1 MPRNVEAYIRSRY
14 KWPLQ
19 LLQPSVN
26 DSTRPNVKARKPF
39 EIRLQESIG
48 WSEFMRVHA
57 VSSKL
62 KNQNV
67 CRIHTATNIGMAKGG
82 SVLELAHVAS
92 LLPQNIGFQEATTW
106 LWLNNIWIYFEIL
119 ISIMFI
125 FHDVTIFGKSYIDM
139 SLSPSATI
147 KLSWPLAG
155 PHPFRL
161 KPLEGA
167 CPLLST
173 YLSCGVC
180 WWHSALSW
188 WDPLDP

>member
-92 LLPQNIGFQEATTW
+92 LLPPNIGFQEATAW

-125 FHDVTIFGKSYIDM
+125 FHDVTIFGKHI
-139 SLSPSATI
+139 LTWVWAHQLPSNYHDP
-147 KLSWPLAG
+147 S
-155 PHPFRL
+155 R
-161 KPLEGA
+161 
-167 CPLLST
+167 
-173 YLSCGVC
+173 
-180 WWHSALSW
+180 ALI
-188 WDPLDP
+188 L